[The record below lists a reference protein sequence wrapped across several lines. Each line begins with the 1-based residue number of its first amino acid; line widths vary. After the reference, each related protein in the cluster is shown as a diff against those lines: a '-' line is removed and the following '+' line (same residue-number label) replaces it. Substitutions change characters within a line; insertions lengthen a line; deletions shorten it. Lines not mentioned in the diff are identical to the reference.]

1 MKVSE
6 QWLRE
11 WVSPRLDTRALAHR
25 LTMAGLEV
33 GAVEPVAPKLDKVIV
48 GKIISIAPHPS
59 ADKLRL
65 CRVDIGK
72 DKILD
77 IVCGAANATVGMR
90 APVALEGA
98 KLPNGILIK
107 RTEIRGAAS
116 SGMLCSAQELGL
128 AESAEGLLA
137 LDADAKPGTSLTE
150 YLCLDDVSLE
160 VDLTPNRGDCL
171 SVAGLARELAA
182 ITSVKMKSPA
192 IKPVK
197 PKHRQRVAV
206 KLDAQQDCPHY
217 IGRVVTG
224 INPHAVTPIWMK
236 EKLRRSGIRS
246 IHPVVDITNYVM
258 IELGQPMHAF
268 DLSKIRGSIHVRHA
282 AKNESLVL
290 LDGNR
295 LTPKPG
301 SLMIADDAQPLALAG
316 IMGGMDSAVSDAT
329 RDIFLESA
337 WFRPETIS
345 IRSREHGLQT
355 ESSFRF
361 ERGVNPALQR
371 LTMERA
377 TALLLSVVGGRPG
390 PLVEQTVKRHLP
402 RVSPVTLRLERV
414 SRLLGL
420 DIPVKEVED
429 ILKRL
434 GMKLRK
440 AGNKWAI
447 TPPSHRFDISRE
459 VDLIEEIARIHGYDR
474 LPSRRP
480 RMDMAASPV
489 PESDIGESRLRAGLI
504 DRGYQEVVTYS
515 FVDPG
520 IQTLIDPQLSPA
532 RLANPISAEMAVMR
546 TSLWPGLL
554 QTILYNQNRQQTRAR
569 FFEIGRTFLP
579 QGQDFSQEPML
590 AGAACGEA
598 MAEQWG
604 LPRRAVDFHD
614 VKADVEALLV
624 LAGIGQGV
632 RFQPGQHPALHPGQ
646 TAEIRLDDK
655 QIGLVGVLH
664 PAAQSRLGLDRPV
677 VLFEIK
683 VVALRSGKIPNF
695 REFSR
700 FPSIRRDLAILVNDS
715 TPAQAVLDCV
725 QQAAGGLLVNLELF
739 DEYRGKGIDSGRK
752 SLALGLT
759 LQDSSRTLN
768 EDDVER
774 VMTQVM
780 SALKSGLGAQ
790 PRQ

>member
-1 MKVSE
+1 MKISE
-6 QWLRE
+6 KWLRE
-11 WVSPRLDTRALAHR
+11 WVSPKLDTKALAHR

-33 GAVEPVAPKLDKVIV
+33 SAMEPVAPKLAKVVV
-48 GKIISIAPHPS
+48 GKIESITPHPS

-65 CRVDIGK
+65 CRVNIGQGEM
-72 DKILD
+72 LD
-77 IVCGAANATVGMR
+77 IVCGAANAAVGMR

-98 KLPNGILIK
+98 TLPNGMTIK
-107 RTEIRGAAS
+107 RTEIRGVAS

-128 AESAEGLLA
+128 AESAAGLLA
-137 LDADAKPGTSLTE
+137 LDDDAKPGTSLTE
-150 YLCLDDVSLE
+150 YLSLDDVTLE

-182 ITSVKMKSPA
+182 ITGVKMKSPA
-192 IKPVK
+192 IKPAK
-197 PKHRQRVAV
+197 PKHRQRIPV
-206 KLDAQQDCPHY
+206 KLEAQQDCPRY
-217 IGRVVTG
+217 VGRVVAG
-224 INPHAVTPIWMK
+224 INSQAVTPTWMK

-258 IELGQPMHAF
+258 LELGQPMHAF
-268 DLSKIRGSIHVRHA
+268 DLAKIRGSIHVRHA
-282 AKNESLVL
+282 AKDESLVL

-301 SLMIADDAQPLALAG
+301 SLLIADDAQPLALAG
-316 IMGGMDSAVSDAT
+316 IMGGMDSAVSDT
-329 RDIFLESA
+329 TSDLFLESA
-337 WFRPETIS
+337 WFRPEAIS
-345 IRSREHGLQT
+345 VRSREHGLQT
-355 ESSFRF
+355 DSSYRF
-361 ERGVNPALQR
+361 ERGVDPALQR
-371 LTMERA
+371 LAMERA
-377 TALLLSVVGGRPG
+377 TALLLAVVGGKPG
-390 PLVEQTVKRHLP
+390 PLIEQIVARHLP
-402 RVSPVTLRLERV
+402 RVSPVSLRLDRIN
-414 SRLLGL
+414 RILGL
-420 DIPVKEVED
+420 NIPAKEVED

-440 AGNKWAI
+440 AGNKWTV
-447 TPPSHRFDISRE
+447 TPPSYRFDISRE
-459 VDLIEEIARIHGYDR
+459 VDLIEEIARINGYDR

-480 RMDMAASPV
+480 HMDMAASPV
-489 PESDIGESRLRAGLI
+489 PESDIGESRLRASLI
-504 DRGYQEVVTYS
+504 DRDYQEVVTYS

-520 IQTLIDPQLSPA
+520 IQALIDPQAQPA

-569 FFEIGRTFLP
+569 FFELGHAFLP
-579 QGQDFSQEPML
+579 QGQDFSQESML
-590 AGAACGEA
+590 AGATYGEA
-598 MAEQWG
+598 MEEQWG
-604 LPRRAVDFHD
+604 APRRAVDFHD

-624 LAGIGQGV
+624 LAGIGKAV

-646 TAEIRLDDK
+646 MADIHLESNR
-655 QIGLVGVLH
+655 IGLVGVLH
-664 PAAQSRLGLDRPV
+664 PEAQSRLGLDRPV
-677 VLFEIK
+677 VLFELK
-683 VVALRSGKIPNF
+683 LAALRNGKIPIF

-700 FPSIRRDLAILVNDS
+700 FPSIRRDLAILVDES
-715 TPAQAVLDCV
+715 IPAQTVLDCV
-725 QQAAGGLLVNLELF
+725 QKAAGTLLVNLELF

-768 EDDVER
+768 EGDVER

-780 SALKSGLGAQ
+780 TALQTGLGAR

>member
-1 MKVSE
+1 MKISE
-6 QWLRE
+6 KWLRE
-11 WVSPRLDTRALAHR
+11 WVSPRLDTQALAHR

-33 GAVEPVAPKLDKVIV
+33 GAVEPVAPMLEKIVV
-48 GKIISIAPHPS
+48 GKIASITPHPS

-65 CRVDIGK
+65 CRVDIGRGK
-72 DKILD
+72 TLD
-77 IVCGAANATVGMR
+77 IVCGAANAAVGMR

-98 KLPNGILIK
+98 KLPNGMTIK
-107 RTEIRGAAS
+107 RTEIRGVAS

-137 LDADAKPGTSLTE
+137 LDDDAKPGMSLTE
-150 YLCLDDVSLE
+150 YLGLDDVMLE

-182 ITSVKMKSPA
+182 ISGAKMKHPA

-197 PKHRQRVAV
+197 PKHRQRIAV
-206 KLDAQQDCPHY
+206 KLEAQQDCPHY
-217 IGRVVTG
+217 VGRAVTG
-224 INPHAVTPIWMK
+224 INAQAVTPTWMK

-258 IELGQPMHAF
+258 LELGQPMHAF

-282 AKNESLVL
+282 GKNESLVL

-301 SLMIADDAQPLALAG
+301 SLLIADDAQPLALAG
-316 IMGGMDSAVSDAT
+316 IMGGMDSAVSDTT
-329 RDIFLESA
+329 RDLFLESA

-345 IRSREHGLQT
+345 LRSREHGLQT
-355 ESSFRF
+355 DSSYRF
-361 ERGVNPALQR
+361 ERGVDPALQR
-371 LTMERA
+371 LAMERA
-377 TALLLSVVGGRPG
+377 TALILDIVGGKPG
-390 PLVEQTVKRHLP
+390 PVIEQTVTRHLP
-402 RVSPVTLRLERV
+402 RVAPVSLRSERIK
-414 SRLLGL
+414 RLLGL
-420 DIPVKEVED
+420 DIPAKQAEN
-429 ILKRL
+429 ILQRL
-434 GMKLRK
+434 GMKPRK
-440 AGNKWAI
+440 TGNKWTV
-447 TPPSHRFDISRE
+447 TPPSYRFDISRE
-459 VDLIEEIARIHGYDR
+459 VDLIEEIARIYGYDR

-489 PESDIGESRLRAGLI
+489 PELDIGESRLRAGLI
-504 DRGYQEVVTYS
+504 DRDYQEVVTYS

-520 IQTLIDPQLSPA
+520 IQALIDPQLSPA

-569 FFEIGRTFLP
+569 FFELGGIFLP
-579 QGQDFSQEPML
+579 QGQDFSQAPML

-604 LPRRAVDFHD
+604 VPRRAVDFHD

-624 LAGIGQGV
+624 LAGIGQAV

-646 TAEIRLDDK
+646 TAEIHLEGKR
-655 QIGLVGVLH
+655 IGLVGALH
-664 PAAQSRLGLDRPV
+664 PAVQSRLALDRPV
-677 VLFEIK
+677 VMFELRL
-683 VVALRSGKIPNF
+683 VALRNGKIPIF

-700 FPSIRRDLAILVNDS
+700 FPSIRRDLAILVDES
-715 TPAQAVLDCV
+715 ISAQTVLDCA
-725 QQAAGGLLVNLELF
+725 QKAAGALLVNLELF

-780 SALKSGLGAQ
+780 TALQTGLGAR

>member
-1 MKVSE
+1 
-6 QWLRE
+6 WLRE
-11 WVSPRLDTRALAHR
+11 WVSPKLDTQALAHR

-33 GAVEPVAPKLDKVIV
+33 GAMEPVAPKLDKVVI
-48 GKIISIAPHPS
+48 GKIVSMTPHPS
-59 ADKLRL
+59 AGKLRL
-65 CRVDIGK
+65 CRVGIGREK
-72 DKILD
+72 TLD
-77 IVCGAANATVGMR
+77 IVCGAANAAIGML

-98 KLPNGILIK
+98 TLPNGMKI
-107 RTEIRGAAS
+107 RYTEIRGAAS
-116 SGMLCSAQELGL
+116 HGMLCSAQELGL
-128 AESAEGLLA
+128 AESADGLLV
-137 LDADAKPGTSLTE
+137 LDDDAKPGMPLTE
-150 YLCLDDVSLE
+150 YLGLDDVSLE
-160 VDLTPNRGDCL
+160 IDLTPNRGDCL

-182 ITSVKMKSPA
+182 ITGAKIKSPA
-192 IKPVK
+192 IKPAK
-197 PKHRQRVAV
+197 PGHRQRIAV

-217 IGRVVTG
+217 VGRVVTG
-224 INPHAVTPIWMK
+224 INPRAVTPVWMK
-236 EKLRRSGIRS
+236 EKLRRSAIRS
-246 IHPVVDITNYVM
+246 IHPVVDIINYVM

-268 DLSKIRGSIHVRHA
+268 DLERIRGSIHVRHA
-282 AKNESLVL
+282 GMNESLVL

-301 SLMIADDAQPLALAG
+301 SLLIADDAQPLALAG
-316 IMGGMDSAVSDAT
+316 IMGGLDSAVSNTTSDL
-329 RDIFLESA
+329 FLESA

-345 IRSREHGLQT
+345 VRSREHGLQT
-355 ESSFRF
+355 ESSYRF
-361 ERGVNPALQR
+361 ERGVDPALQR
-371 LTMERA
+371 LAMERA
-377 TALLLSVVGGRPG
+377 TALLLAVVGGKPG
-390 PLVEQTVKRHLP
+390 PLIEQTVKRHLP
-402 RVSPVTLRLERV
+402 RISPVSLRLERI
-414 SRLLGL
+414 SKLLGL
-420 DIPVKEVED
+420 DIPAKDVEN

-440 AGNKWAI
+440 TENKWTV
-447 TPPSHRFDISRE
+447 TPPSHRFDIARE

-480 RMDMAASPV
+480 RMEMAASPV
-489 PESDIGESRLRAGLI
+489 PESDVGESRLRAGLI
-504 DRGYQEVVTYS
+504 DRDYQEVVTYS
-515 FVDPG
+515 FVDPAL
-520 IQTLIDPQLSPA
+520 QALVDPQVQPA

-569 FFEIGRTFLP
+569 FFEMGRTFLP
-579 QGQDFSQEPML
+579 QGEDFSQEPVL
-590 AGAACGEA
+590 AGAAYGEA

-604 LPRRAVDFHD
+604 VSRRPIDFHD
-614 VKADVEALLV
+614 VQADVEALLV
-624 LAGIGQGV
+624 LAGIGQGA

-646 TAEIRLDDK
+646 TAEIQLEGNR
-655 QIGLVGVLH
+655 IGLMGVLH
-664 PAAQSRLGLDRPV
+664 PEAQSRLGLDRPV

-683 VVALRSGKIPNF
+683 LAALRSGKIPNF

-700 FPSIRRDLAILVNDS
+700 FPSIRRDVAILVKE
-715 TPAQAVLDCV
+715 TVPAQAVLDCV
-725 QQAAGGLLVNLELF
+725 RNVAGALLVNLELF

>member
-1 MKVSE
+1 MKISE
-6 QWLRE
+6 KWLRE
-11 WVSPRLDTRALAHR
+11 WVSPKLDTQALAHR

-33 GAVEPVAPKLDKVIV
+33 GAVEPVAPKLDKIVV
-48 GKIISIAPHPS
+48 GKIVSIAPHPS

-72 DKILD
+72 GQMLD
-77 IVCGAANATVGMR
+77 IVCGAANAAVGMHT
-90 APVALEGA
+90 PVALEGA
-98 KLPNGILIK
+98 KLPNGMAIK
-107 RTEIRGAAS
+107 RTEIRGVAS

-128 AESAEGLLA
+128 SESAEGLLA
-137 LDADAKPGTSLTE
+137 LDDNAKPGTSLIE
-150 YLCLDDVSLE
+150 YLGLDDVTLE

-182 ITSVKMKSPA
+182 ITGVKMKSPA

-197 PKHRQRVAV
+197 PKHRQRIAV

-217 IGRVVTG
+217 VGRVVTG
-224 INPHAVTPIWMK
+224 INAQAVTPIWMK
-236 EKLRRSGIRS
+236 EKLRRSGVRS

-282 AKNESLVL
+282 AKSESLVL

-295 LTPKPG
+295 LTLKPG
-301 SLMIADDAQPLALAG
+301 SLLIADDAQPLALAG
-316 IMGGMDSAVSDAT
+316 IMGGMDSAVSDTT

-337 WFRPETIS
+337 WFRPEIIS

-361 ERGVNPALQR
+361 ERGVGPALQR
-371 LTMERA
+371 LAIERA
-377 TALLLSVVGGRPG
+377 TALLLAVVGGKPG
-390 PLVEQTVKRHLP
+390 PLVEQTVKRYLP
-402 RVSPVTLRLERV
+402 RVTPVSLRLERI
-414 SRLLGL
+414 SKLLGM
-420 DIPVKEVED
+420 DIPAKEVED

-434 GMKLRK
+434 GMILKK
-440 AGNKWAI
+440 TGKKWTV

-459 VDLIEEIARIHGYDR
+459 VDLIEEVARIHGYDR
-474 LPSRRP
+474 LPSQHP
-480 RMDMAASPV
+480 RMGMAASPV
-489 PESDIGESRLRAGLI
+489 PESDVGESRLRAGLI
-504 DRGYQEVVTYS
+504 DRDYQEVVTYS
-515 FVDPG
+515 FIDPAIQALVDP
-520 IQTLIDPQLSPA
+520 QVQPA

-554 QTILYNQNRQQTRAR
+554 QTILYNQNRQQTRAK
-569 FFEIGRTFLP
+569 FFEIGRSFLP
-579 QGQDFSQEPML
+579 QGEDFSQESML
-590 AGAACGEA
+590 AGAAYGEA

-604 LPRRAVDFHD
+604 IPRRQMDFHD

-624 LAGIGQGV
+624 LAGTVQNA

-646 TAEIRLDDK
+646 TAEIQLEGNR
-655 QIGLVGVLH
+655 IGLMGVLH
-664 PAAQSRLGLDRPV
+664 PEAQSRLGLDRPV
-677 VLFEIK
+677 VLFELK
-683 VVALRSGKIPNF
+683 LAALRNGKIPNF
-695 REFSR
+695 LEFSR
-700 FPSIRRDLAILVNDS
+700 FPSIRRDLAILVNES
-715 TPAQAVLDCV
+715 ISAQAVLDCV
-725 QQAAGGLLVNLELF
+725 QKTAGGLLVNLELF

-774 VMTQVM
+774 VMTEVM
-780 SALKSGLGAQ
+780 SVLKSRLGAQ

>member
-1 MKVSE
+1 MKLSE
-6 QWLRE
+6 KWLRE
-11 WVSPRLDTRALAHR
+11 WVSPKLDTKALAHR

-33 GAVEPVAPKLDKVIV
+33 GAMEPVAPKLDKIVV
-48 GKIISIAPHPS
+48 GKIESIMPHPS

-65 CRVDIGK
+65 CRVNIGK
-72 DKILD
+72 DNMLD
-77 IVCGAANATVGMR
+77 IVCGAANAAVGMR

-98 KLPNGILIK
+98 KLPTGMTIK
-107 RTEIRGAAS
+107 HAEIRGVAS

-137 LDADAKPGTSLTE
+137 LDDDAKPGASLTE
-150 YLCLDDVSLE
+150 YLGLDDVTLE

-182 ITSVKMKSPA
+182 ITGAKIKSPT
-192 IKPVK
+192 IKPAK
-197 PKHRQRVAV
+197 PGHRQRITV

-217 IGRVVTG
+217 VGRVVTG
-224 INPHAVTPIWMK
+224 IDPRAVTPMWMK
-236 EKLRRSGIRS
+236 EKLRRSGVRS

-268 DLSKIRGSIHVRHA
+268 DLAKIHGSIHVRHA

-301 SLMIADDAQPLALAG
+301 SLLIADDTQPLALAG
-316 IMGGMDSAVSDAT
+316 TMGGIDSAVSDT
-329 RDIFLESA
+329 TNDLFLESA

-345 IRSREHGLQT
+345 ARSREHGLQT
-355 ESSFRF
+355 ESSYRF
-361 ERGVNPALQR
+361 ERGVDPALQR
-371 LTMERA
+371 LAMERA
-377 TALLLSVVGGRPG
+377 TTLLLAVVGGKPG
-390 PLVEQTVKRHLP
+390 PLIEQTAKRHLP
-402 RVSPVTLRLERV
+402 RVSPVSLRLERI
-414 SRLLGL
+414 SKLLGL
-420 DIPVKEVED
+420 DIPAKDAEN

-440 AGNKWAI
+440 AGNKWTV
-447 TPPSHRFDISRE
+447 TPPSHRFDIARE
-459 VDLIEEIARIHGYDR
+459 VDLIEEVARIYGYDR

-480 RMDMAASPV
+480 HMEMAASPV
-489 PESDIGESRLRAGLI
+489 PESDVGESRLRAGLI
-504 DRGYQEVVTYS
+504 DRDYQEVVTYS
-515 FVDPG
+515 FVDPA
-520 IQTLIDPQLSPA
+520 IQALIDPQLSPA

-569 FFEIGRTFLP
+569 FFEMGGVFLP
-579 QGQDFSQEPML
+579 QGQDFHQEPIL
-590 AGAACGEA
+590 AGAGYGEA

-604 LPRRAVDFHD
+604 VVRREIDFHD
-614 VKADVEALLV
+614 VKADVESLLT
-624 LAGIGQGV
+624 LAGIAHAA
-632 RFQPGQHPALHPGQ
+632 RFYPGQHPALHPGQ
-646 TAEIRLDDK
+646 TAEIRFEGSR
-655 QIGLVGVLH
+655 IGLLGKLH
-664 PAAQSRLGLDRPV
+664 PETQSRLGLDRPV
-677 VLFEIK
+677 ILFELRLS
-683 VVALRSGKIPNF
+683 ALRNGKIPDF

-700 FPSIRRDLAILVNDS
+700 FPSIRRDVAILVKETVS
-715 TPAQAVLDCV
+715 AQSVLDCV
-725 QQAAGGLLVNLELF
+725 RNAAGALLINLELF

-768 EDDVER
+768 ESDVER
-774 VMTQVM
+774 VMAEVL
-780 SALKSGLGAQ
+780 SALESRLAAQ
-790 PRQ
+790 PRL

>member
-1 MKVSE
+1 MKISE

-11 WVSPRLDTRALAHR
+11 WVSPKLDTKALAHR

-33 GAVEPVAPKLDKVIV
+33 GTMEPVAPKLDKVVV
-48 GKIISIAPHPS
+48 GKIVSIVPHPS

-72 DKILD
+72 GNMLD
-77 IVCGAANATVGMR
+77 IVCGAANAAVGMR

-98 KLPNGILIK
+98 KLPNGMVIK
-107 RTEIRGAAS
+107 RAEIRGVAS

-128 AESAEGLLA
+128 AESAEGLLV
-137 LDADAKPGTSLTE
+137 LDKDAKPGMPLTE
-150 YLCLDDVSLE
+150 YLRLDDTALE

-182 ITSVKMKSPA
+182 ITGAKIKSPA
-192 IKPVK
+192 IKPAK
-197 PKHRQRVAV
+197 PKHRQRIAV

-217 IGRVVTG
+217 VGRVVTG
-224 INPHAVTPIWMK
+224 INAQAVTPMWMK

-246 IHPVVDITNYVM
+246 IHPVVDVTNYVM

-268 DLSKIRGSIHVRHA
+268 DLSKICGSIHVRHA
-282 AKNESLVL
+282 GENESLVL

-301 SLMIADDAQPLALAG
+301 SLLIADDAQPLALAG
-316 IMGGMDSAVSDAT
+316 IMGGMDSAVSNAT
-329 RDIFLESA
+329 SDLFLESA
-337 WFRPETIS
+337 WFRPEAIS
-345 IRSREHGLQT
+345 VRAREHGLQT
-355 ESSFRF
+355 DSSFRF
-361 ERGVNPALQR
+361 ERGVDPALQR
-371 LTMERA
+371 LAMERA
-377 TALLLSVVGGRPG
+377 TALLLTVVGGKAG
-390 PLVEQTVKRHLP
+390 PVIEQTVKRHLP
-402 RVSPVTLRLERV
+402 HMPAVTLRLERIG
-414 SRLLGL
+414 RLLGL
-420 DIPVKEVED
+420 DIPAKDVVN

-434 GMKLRK
+434 DMRSKK
-440 AGNKWAI
+440 TGNKWVV
-447 TPPSHRFDISRE
+447 TPPSQRFDIARE
-459 VDLIEEIARIHGYDR
+459 VDLIEEIARIYGYDR

-489 PESDIGESRLRAGLI
+489 PESDVGEARLRAALI
-504 DRGYQEVVTYS
+504 DRDYQEVVTYS

-520 IQTLIDPQLSPA
+520 IQALIDPQLSPA

-569 FFEIGRTFLP
+569 FFEVGRAFMP
-579 QGQDFSQEPML
+579 QGQDFSQESML
-590 AGAACGEA
+590 AGAAYGEA

-604 LPRRAVDFHD
+604 LPRRGIDFHD

-624 LAGIGQGV
+624 LAGIHQGV

-646 TAEIRLDDK
+646 TAEIQLEGKR
-655 QIGLVGVLH
+655 IGLVGVLH
-664 PAAQSRLGLDRPV
+664 PAVQSRLGLDRPA
-677 VLFEIK
+677 VLFEMQLA
-683 VVALRSGKIPNF
+683 ALRNGKIPNF
-695 REFSR
+695 HEFSR
-700 FPSIRRDLAILVNDS
+700 FPSIRRDLAILVNDA

-725 QQAAGGLLVNLELF
+725 QKAAGGLLVNLELF

-774 VMTQVM
+774 VMTLVM
-780 SALKSGLGAQ
+780 SALKDGLGAQ